1 MQCHLP
7 LPRKRLPDGASQTEV
22 AEISLQP
29 TPHLS
34 TPKGWKAE
42 STWLADLQWTV
53 LSGMVFVVW
62 THSAVSSYGAVQI
75 LPLIGMECNRQGLR
89 RYDHSLILH
98 MMFFTETVQVNY
110 VHRISIVIVL

>member
-53 LSGMVFVVW
+53 YP
-62 THSAVSSYGAVQI
+62 HK
-75 LPLIGMECNRQGLR
+75 
-89 RYDHSLILH
+89 
-98 MMFFTETVQVNY
+98 
-110 VHRISIVIVL
+110 